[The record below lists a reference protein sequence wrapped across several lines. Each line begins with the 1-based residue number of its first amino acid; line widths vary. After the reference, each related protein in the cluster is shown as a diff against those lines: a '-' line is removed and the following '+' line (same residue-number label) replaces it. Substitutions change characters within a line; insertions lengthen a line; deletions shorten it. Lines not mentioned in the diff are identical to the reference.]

1 MAVADVP
8 ELNDAVPAAG
18 VDVERIK
25 REVPCCEDR
34 VLMALVVF
42 ARQALVKLASTFVPN
57 LNLRHFSSNY
67 NLTTISRAIHGLV

>member
-25 REVPCCEDR
+25 WKIPGCEDR
-34 VLMALVVF
+34 VLMALIVF
-42 ARQALVKLASTFVPN
+42 ARPALFELPSTFVPN

-67 NLTTISRAIHGLV
+67 DLTAISCAIYGLV